1 MERRLDIIRAC
12 PKSAVGARLFSPKRF
27 GRAPTANEIC
37 FSGRASPSMIPTVSS
52 AQDRGEQ
59 IFRGIGVSPGV
70 VRGRIVVMD
79 HNHGERPARRQLDS
93 EQLPAELELLQNAL
107 AETRREIS
115 AIQSQVQSGMGASES
130 AIFDA
135 HLLVLEDSTL
145 LEEVK
150 RFVETEKV
158 NVAYAF
164 HEVAEKYAHA
174 LGSVEDEYLRER
186 AADIRDV
193 TSRVLGHLTG
203 HRSQDLSHLTEP
215 YILVGHDLTPSQTA
229 SLDRNLAQGFATDV
243 GGKTSHTAIMAGSL
257 RIPAVVGLKA
267 ASENVAT
274 GDYVLLDGFN
284 GVLVINPTDQTL
296 FEYGQLE
303 KEQENLQDKLAEIR
317 DAPAITLDGHEI
329 MLSANVEQITDTVA
343 VLECGAQGVGL
354 FRTEYLFL
362 DRKTLPDEEEQYTS
376 YQRVAKAIAP
386 EPVIFRTLD
395 IGADKISHAIGET
408 DEANPFLGW
417 RAIRF
422 CLARPDIFR
431 TQLRAL
437 LRASAGGNVKLMY
450 PMISGVDELDQA
462 NELLEECKAELR
474 AEGTA
479 FDEDL
484 EVGIMIEIPSAVL
497 TANAL
502 GAHAQFF
509 SIGTNDLIQYTFAVD
524 RLNEKVADLYD
535 PTPPAL
541 LRLLQMTID
550 AGQRH
555 GIWTG
560 VCGEMAGDP
569 NAVPLLIGLGVNE
582 LSVAPT
588 MLPQIKYLIRRFK
601 YTETQELPLHAL
613 QCESSMDV
621 LVQSRA
627 LVQRAAPGIFHT
639 VL

>member
-1 MERRLDIIRAC
+1 
-12 PKSAVGARLFSPKRF
+12 
-27 GRAPTANEIC
+27 
-37 FSGRASPSMIPTVSS
+37 MIPTVSS

-229 SLDRNLAQGFATDV
+229 SLDRNLAQGVATDV

-362 DRKTLPDEEEQYTS
+362 DRKTLPNEEEQYTS

-535 PTPPAL
+535 PTHPAL

-588 MLPQIKYLIRRFK
+588 MLPQIKYLIRRLK
-601 YTETQELPLHAL
+601 YTETQELALQAL

>member
-1 MERRLDIIRAC
+1 
-12 PKSAVGARLFSPKRF
+12 
-27 GRAPTANEIC
+27 
-37 FSGRASPSMIPTVSS
+37 
-52 AQDRGEQ
+52 
-59 IFRGIGVSPGV
+59 
-70 VRGRIVVMD
+70 
-79 HNHGERPARRQLDS
+79 
-93 EQLPAELELLQNAL
+93 
-107 AETRREIS
+107 
-115 AIQSQVQSGMGASES
+115 
-130 AIFDA
+130 
-135 HLLVLEDSTL
+135 
-145 LEEVK
+145 
-150 RFVETEKV
+150 
-158 NVAYAF
+158 
-164 HEVAEKYAHA
+164 
-174 LGSVEDEYLRER
+174 
-186 AADIRDV
+186 
-193 TSRVLGHLTG
+193 
-203 HRSQDLSHLTEP
+203 
-215 YILVGHDLTPSQTA
+215 
-229 SLDRNLAQGFATDV
+229 
-243 GGKTSHTAIMAGSL
+243 
-257 RIPAVVGLKA
+257 VVGLKA

-317 DAPAITLDGHEI
+317 DAPAITLDGREI

-343 VLECGAQGVGL
+343 VVECGAQGVGL

-362 DRKTLPDEEEQYTS
+362 DRKTLPSEEEQYTS

-386 EPVIFRTLD
+386 EAVIFRTLD

-535 PTPPAL
+535 PTHPAL

-588 MLPQIKYLIRRFK
+588 MLPQIKYLIRRLK
-601 YTETQELPLHAL
+601 YTETQELAL
-613 QCESSMDV
+613 QALQYESSMDV

>member
-1 MERRLDIIRAC
+1 M
-12 PKSAVGARLFSPKRF
+12 PKSNPGRTPVFTQASSNRAV
-27 GRAPTANEIC
+27 ANEIC
-37 FSGRASPSMIPTVSS
+37 FPPRTAPLIITAVSGAP
-52 AQDRGEQ
+52 DRGER
-59 IFRGIGVSPGV
+59 IFRGIGASPGV

-79 HNHGERPARRQLDS
+79 HDHGERPARRRLEAD
-93 EQLPAELELLQNAL
+93 QLPDELELLQTAL

-115 AIQSQVQSGMGASES
+115 AIQAQVESGMGSSES

-150 RFVETEKV
+150 RFVETEQV

-164 HEVAEKYAHA
+164 HEIAEKYVHA
-174 LGSVEDEYLRER
+174 LGAVEDEYLRER

-203 HRSQDLSHLTEP
+203 HRAQDLSHLTEP
-215 YILVGHDLTPSQTA
+215 YILLGHDLTPSQTA
-229 SLDRNLAQGFATDV
+229 SLDRELTQGFATDV

-257 RIPAVVGLKA
+257 RIPAVVGLKV
-267 ASENVAT
+267 ASEHIST

-284 GVLVINPTDQTL
+284 GVLIVNPTDQTL

-303 KEQENLQDKLAEIR
+303 KEQEDLQDILAEIKDSR
-317 DAPAITLDGHEI
+317 AITLDGQEI
-329 MLSANVEQITDTVA
+329 MLSANVEQITDTAA

-362 DRKTLPDEEEQYTS
+362 DRKTLPTEEEQFTS

-437 LRASAGGNVKLMY
+437 LRASASGNVKLMY
-450 PMISGVDELDQA
+450 PMISGADELDQA

-479 FDEDL
+479 FDEAL

-502 GAHAQFF
+502 GARAQFF
-509 SIGTNDLIQYTFAVD
+509 SIGTNDLIQYTLAVD

-535 PTPPAL
+535 PTHPAL

-550 AGQRH
+550 AGKRH

-569 NAVPLLIGLGVNE
+569 AAVPLLIGLGVNE

-588 MLPQIKYLIRRFK
+588 MLPQIKYLIRRLK
-601 YTETQELPLHAL
+601 YTETQELALQAL
-613 QCESSMDV
+613 QCESSVDV
-621 LVQSRA
+621 LVQARA
-627 LVQRAAPGIFHT
+627 LVQRSAPGIFHT

>member
-1 MERRLDIIRAC
+1 
-12 PKSAVGARLFSPKRF
+12 
-27 GRAPTANEIC
+27 
-37 FSGRASPSMIPTVSS
+37 
-52 AQDRGEQ
+52 
-59 IFRGIGVSPGV
+59 
-70 VRGRIVVMD
+70 
-79 HNHGERPARRQLDS
+79 
-93 EQLPAELELLQNAL
+93 
-107 AETRREIS
+107 
-115 AIQSQVQSGMGASES
+115 
-130 AIFDA
+130 
-135 HLLVLEDSTL
+135 
-145 LEEVK
+145 
-150 RFVETEKV
+150 
-158 NVAYAF
+158 
-164 HEVAEKYAHA
+164 
-174 LGSVEDEYLRER
+174 
-186 AADIRDV
+186 
-193 TSRVLGHLTG
+193 
-203 HRSQDLSHLTEP
+203 
-215 YILVGHDLTPSQTA
+215 
-229 SLDRNLAQGFATDV
+229 
-243 GGKTSHTAIMAGSL
+243 MAGSL

-343 VLECGAQGVGL
+343 VVECGAQGVGL

-535 PTPPAL
+535 PTHPAL

-588 MLPQIKYLIRRFK
+588 MLPQIKYLIRRLK
-601 YTETQELPLHAL
+601 YTETQELALQAL

>member
-1 MERRLDIIRAC
+1 
-12 PKSAVGARLFSPKRF
+12 
-27 GRAPTANEIC
+27 
-37 FSGRASPSMIPTVSS
+37 MIPTVSS

-79 HNHGERPARRQLDS
+79 HNHGERPARRELDS

-107 AETRREIS
+107 AETRREIA

-158 NVAYAF
+158 NIAYAF

-203 HRSQDLSHLTEP
+203 HHSQDLSHLTEP

-362 DRKTLPDEEEQYTS
+362 DRKTLPNEEEQYTS

-535 PTPPAL
+535 PTHPAL

-588 MLPQIKYLIRRFK
+588 MLPQIKYLIRRLK
-601 YTETQELPLHAL
+601 YTETQELALQAL

>member
-1 MERRLDIIRAC
+1 MQKYIHQGTPVLPERFKRMADFACSRHEPIIIM
-12 PKSAVGARLFSPKRF
+12 SV
-27 GRAPTANEIC
+27 
-37 FSGRASPSMIPTVSS
+37 VSS
-52 AQDRGEQ
+52 APDKKER

-79 HNHGERPARRQLDS
+79 HDHNEEPPRHHVPES
-93 EQLPAELELLQNAL
+93 EHSAELDRLQSAL
-107 AETRREIS
+107 ANTRREIS
-115 AIQSQVQSGMGASES
+115 SIQTQVENNLGPSKS

-145 LEEVK
+145 IHEVK
-150 RFVETEKV
+150 RFTQTENV
-158 NVAYAF
+158 NVDYAF
-164 HEVAEKYAHA
+164 HAVAEKYAQA
-174 LGSVEDEYLRER
+174 LGAVEDEYLRER

-193 TSRVLGHLTG
+193 TNRVLSHLSE
-203 HRSQDLSHLTEP
+203 HNLQDLSHLTEP

-229 SLDRNLAQGFATDV
+229 SLDRELAQGFATDV

-257 RIPAVVGLKA
+257 RIPAVVGLKD
-267 ASENVAT
+267 ASESLDT
-274 GDYVLLDGFN
+274 DDYVLLDGFN
-284 GVLVINPTDQTL
+284 GVLVVNPSDQTL

-303 KEQENLQDKLAEIR
+303 KEQEDLQAKLAEIK
-317 DAPAITLDGHEI
+317 DAPAITLDGREI
-329 MLSANVEQITDTVA
+329 ILSANVEQISDTAA
-343 VLECGAQGVGL
+343 VLDCGAQGIGL
-354 FRTEYLFL
+354 FRTEYMFL
-362 DRKTLPDEEEQYTS
+362 DREALPDEEEQYIS
-376 YQRVAKAIAP
+376 YQRVAKALAP

-422 CLARPDIFR
+422 CLARKDIFR

-437 LRASAGGNVKLMY
+437 LRASSLGNVKLMY
-450 PMISGVDELDQA
+450 PMISGVEELDEA
-462 NELLEECKAELR
+462 NELLEECKKELR
-474 AEGTA
+474 EEGI
-479 FDEDL
+479 DINEDM

-502 GAHAQFF
+502 GTRAKFF
-509 SIGTNDLIQYTFAVD
+509 SIGTNDLIQYTLAVD

-535 PTPPAL
+535 PTHPAL

-560 VCGEMAGDP
+560 VCGEMAGDV
-569 NAVPLLIGLGVNE
+569 AVAPLLVGMGVDE

-588 MLPQIKYLIRRFK
+588 MLPQIKYLIRRLT
-601 YTETQELPLHAL
+601 YTETQELAL
-613 QCESSMDV
+613 QALECESSVDV
-621 LVQSRA
+621 LVQARA
-627 LVQRAAPGIFHT
+627 LVQRAAPGVFHT